1 MKTIADYCPDS
12 FEDFIRGPPAPASYE
27 WNWSVRL
34 RTYMLQ
40 RKRTCSLSF
49 KLINSL
55 TFDFQNGF
63 FRYRCSWL
71 HARQREVVW
80 RCCRL
85 LESKKW
91 VSFCQ
96 IPLLMSIFISCFIFK
111 RTGFHL
117 LCRNRGISQCHRGIL
132 PPRVEGTVSRNLSKY
147 INGNCRQFKLDEK
160 LNKSKL
166 NCSKR

>member
-1 MKTIADYCPDS
+1 MKTIADYCPTLLKIS
-12 FEDFIRGPPAPASYE
+12 KEDPRPRKLWMKLICA
-27 WNWSVRL
+27 L
-34 RTYMLQ
+34 TYVHVTK
-40 RKRTCSLSF
+40 KRTCSLSF

-96 IPLLMSIFISCFIFK
+96 IPLLMSIFIACFIFK
-111 RTGFHL
+111 LTGFHL

-132 PPRVEGTVSRNLSKY
+132 PPRVEGAVSRNLSKY

-160 LNKSKL
+160 LSKSKL